1 MVGPQPPDHV
11 GKVLGHDALFFR
23 RAGER
28 KELASVVLRE
38 NRAGCKLCH
47 PPQALGTPP
56 HAKAAHRRH
65 PQEKKTQDGQKS
77 PLPTQ
82 EARVFPL
89 SSQCSCF
96 GSPHAIF
103 RARRSQPRGQQ
114 SLGRATLS
122 TGSAPAAS
130 APQRGWGTHGGTHR
144 SGGIPEVNL
153 QVPHGLDDGHDGLD
167 CVAVDHGFV
176 LPALL
181 LRVAIFVDDPGGRG
195 QGQALPRA
203 WCQQPGASHSL
214 FKPGKL
220 LQLWHH
226 RGQTPR
232 TRSVLQYPSSQHHQ
246 LGAFPRA
253 GDSPAAPTVPHQG
266 RGRPQQPRSSP
277 SGIGFHGGTR
287 HSHRHLSSPPPLTA
301 CNEIFK
307 GQRSG

>member
-1 MVGPQPPDHV
+1 MVSPQPPDHV
-11 GKVLGHDALFFR
+11 GKVLGHDALLFR
-23 RAGER
+23 STGER

-38 NRAGCKLCH
+38 KRAGCKLCH

-96 GSPHAIF
+96 GSPHPIF

-195 QGQALPRA
+195 QGSGSAPSVVPAAGGFPQPLQAWEAAPAPAPLRTDTEDTLSAAVP
-203 WCQQPGASHSL
+203 QQPAPPARSL
-214 FKPGKL
+214 SSC
-220 LQLWHH
+220 W
-226 RGQTPR
+226 GQ
-232 TRSVLQYPSSQHHQ
+232 PSSTH
-246 LGAFPRA
+246 GAPP
-253 GDSPAAPTVPHQG
+253 GTGTSPAAPLLPV
-266 RGRPQQPRSSP
+266 RYWLSRWRSVA
-277 SGIGFHGGTR
+277 GT
-287 HSHRHLSSPPPLTA
+287 
-301 CNEIFK
+301 
-307 GQRSG
+307 